1 MLNHPM
7 RSLAITYCGRRK
19 WAICTV
25 CFRFLDLTKNNNNN
39 NKIEVVIVKL
49 VKIVKLNKFA
59 TFSLFMFWSK
69 IVISP
74 KRIDLYPNG

>member
-1 MLNHPM
+1 MK
-7 RSLAITYCGRRK
+7 GRRK
-19 WAICTV
+19 ANGIPAV
-25 CFRFLDLTKNNNNN
+25 KKKK

>member
-1 MLNHPM
+1 MK
-7 RSLAITYCGRRK
+7 GRRK
-19 WAICTV
+19 ADGIPAV
-25 CFRFLDLTKNNNNN
+25 KKNNN